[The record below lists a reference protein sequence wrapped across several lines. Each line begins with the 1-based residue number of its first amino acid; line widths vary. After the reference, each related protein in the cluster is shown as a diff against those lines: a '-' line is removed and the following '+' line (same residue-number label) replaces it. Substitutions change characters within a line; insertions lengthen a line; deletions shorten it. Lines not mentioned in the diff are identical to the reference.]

1 VSDADLAS
9 YEAVC
14 SVMSV
19 LSLMCC
25 VKQFAHSDISA
36 TVTSE
41 LSLVY
46 RVKQFAHSDVSAT
59 VTSELS
65 LVYRVKQFAHSD
77 LSAVTHVLCAVCCFL
92 STEFVASV

>member
-1 VSDADLAS
+1 MSDADLAS

-46 RVKQFAHSDVSAT
+46 RVKQFAHSD
-59 VTSELS
+59 
-65 LVYRVKQFAHSD
+65 